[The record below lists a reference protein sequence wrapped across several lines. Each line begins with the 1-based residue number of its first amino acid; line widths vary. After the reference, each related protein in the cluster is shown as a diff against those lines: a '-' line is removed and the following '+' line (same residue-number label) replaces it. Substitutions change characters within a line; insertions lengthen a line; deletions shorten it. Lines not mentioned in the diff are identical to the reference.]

1 MRTPGSAKR
10 MSAKVA
16 SGYKTGN
23 SMGARARARIYE
35 KS

>member
-1 MRTPGSAKR
+1 MGIPGSAKR
-10 MSAKVA
+10 MSERVA